1 MTSTEGQGQD
11 HIPKQLVKKKEKK
24 GKKEAFRER
33 KHLQVHDFK
42 AHAEKRSL
50 NDTFRNEFVNSWLK
64 HIYTFF

>member
-11 HIPKQLVKKKEKK
+11 HIPKKLVKKK

-42 AHAEKRSL
+42 AQKKDL
-50 NDTFRNEFVNSWLK
+50 
-64 HIYTFF
+64 